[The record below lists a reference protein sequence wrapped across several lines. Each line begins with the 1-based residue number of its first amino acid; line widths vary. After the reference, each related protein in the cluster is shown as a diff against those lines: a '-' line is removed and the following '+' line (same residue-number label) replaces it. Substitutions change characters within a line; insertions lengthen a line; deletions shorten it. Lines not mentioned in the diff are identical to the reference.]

1 MGTCMHMSVEGKES
15 KGQTEHAW
23 RYDYTERLE
32 REHAYKHMCACVN
45 TSRDKHHIIVHIAF
59 LVHRHNAVRD
69 QAFQARSF
77 DSFKYG

>member
-32 REHAYKHMCACVN
+32 REHAYKHMYACVH
-45 TSRDKHHIIVHIAF
+45 TSRDRHHIIVHIAF
-59 LVHRHNAVRD
+59 LTPSSV
-69 QAFQARSF
+69 AFWWSF
-77 DSFKYG
+77 